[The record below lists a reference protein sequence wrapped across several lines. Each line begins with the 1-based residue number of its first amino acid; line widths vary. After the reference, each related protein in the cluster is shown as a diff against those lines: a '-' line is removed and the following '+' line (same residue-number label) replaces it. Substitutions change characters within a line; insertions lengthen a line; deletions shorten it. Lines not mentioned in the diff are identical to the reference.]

1 VGGGWGSARFFKVV
15 LCILLRVFSVG
26 RVGILFD
33 FDGTLSPLDVSQDVA
48 RVRDDVAAVLGE
60 LVKRY
65 VVGVVSSK
73 DCSFLL
79 SRVPSLH
86 GYACVDGL
94 EVLVGDY
101 LILDSAVTSRELLKS
116 IEDVY
121 AEARGL
127 RDVFVE
133 EKRSLLG
140 FLLGFSIDWRR
151 RGGPPEGLDRVV
163 REATSRGLH
172 VVNYR
177 YNPFV
182 DIYISRR
189 GKGDAVKIMR
199 ALLNLDKLIYVGDG
213 ENDVPAFSVADIS
226 VLVRHDF
233 NRELRLDVDYE
244 VEFGELARWLIT
256 HVLSGRI
263 S

>member
-1 VGGGWGSARFFKVV
+1 
-15 LCILLRVFSVG
+15 VG

-33 FDGTLSPLDVSQDVA
+33 FDGTLSPLDASRDAA

-73 DCSFLL
+73 DCGFLL
-79 SRVPSLH
+79 SRVPLLH
-86 GYACVDGL
+86 SYACVNGL

-101 LILDSAVTSRELLKS
+101 LLLDSAVTRGELLRS

-121 AEARGL
+121 TEARGL
-127 RDVFVE
+127 GDVFVE

-140 FLLGFSIDWRR
+140 FLLGLSIDWRR
-151 RGGPPEGLDRVV
+151 RGRPPEGLDRVV
-163 REATSRGLH
+163 RVATSRGLY

-177 YNPFV
+177 YDPFV

-189 GKGDAVKIMR
+189 GKGDAVKVMR

-213 ENDVPAFSVADIS
+213 ENDVPAFNVADVS

-233 NRELRLDVDYE
+233 NRWLRLDVDYE
-244 VEFGELARWLIT
+244 VEFSELARWLVN
-256 HVLSGRI
+256 HVLSGRLP
-263 S
+263 

>member
-1 VGGGWGSARFFKVV
+1 MYILEV
-15 LCILLRVFSVG
+15 LSVG

-33 FDGTLSPLDVSQDVA
+33 FDGTLSPLDVSRAAA

-60 LVKRY
+60 LVRRY

-73 DCSFLL
+73 DCGFLL
-79 SRVPSLH
+79 SRVPPLH
-86 GYACVDGL
+86 GYACVNGL
-94 EVLVGDY
+94 EVLVGDH
-101 LILDSAVTSRELLKS
+101 LILDSAVTRGELLKS
-116 IEDVY
+116 IEDVC

-127 RDVFVE
+127 GGVFVE

-140 FLLGFSIDWRR
+140 FLLGLSIDWRG

-163 REATSRGLH
+163 RVATSRGLH

-177 YNPFV
+177 YSPFV

-189 GKGDAVKIMR
+189 GKGDAVKVMR
-199 ALLNLDKLIYVGDG
+199 ALLNLDKLMYVGDG
-213 ENDVPAFSVADIS
+213 ENDVPAFGVADVS

-233 NRELRLDVDYE
+233 NRGLRLDVDYE
-244 VEFGELARWLIT
+244 VEFGELARWLVS
-256 HVLSGRI
+256 HVLSGRLP
-263 S
+263 

>member
-1 VGGGWGSARFFKVV
+1 
-15 LCILLRVFSVG
+15 VG

-33 FDGTLSPLDVSQDVA
+33 FDGTLSPLDVSRAAA

-60 LVKRY
+60 LVGRY

-73 DCSFLL
+73 DCGFLL
-79 SRVPSLH
+79 GRVPPLH
-86 GYACVDGL
+86 GYACVNGL

-101 LILDSAVTSRELLKS
+101 LLLDSAVARGELLRS
-116 IEDVY
+116 IEDVL

-140 FLLGFSIDWRR
+140 FLLGLSIDWRGC
-151 RGGPPEGLDRVV
+151 GGPPEGLDRVV
-163 REATSRGLH
+163 RAATSRGLH

-177 YNPFV
+177 YDPFV

-189 GKGDAVKIMR
+189 GKGDAVKVMR

-213 ENDVPAFSVADIS
+213 ENDVPAFGVADVS
-226 VLVRHDF
+226 VLVRHDL
-233 NRELRLDVDYE
+233 NRGLRLDVDYE
-244 VEFGELARWLIT
+244 VEFSELARWLVS
-256 HVLSGRI
+256 HVLSGRLP
-263 S
+263 